1 MANECEWI
9 NPDHYLQT
17 PSGRVWT
24 PERNTVAWEQA
35 YVQLTSA
42 LAGAPRTLYLVC
54 GLQGAGKSSWI
65 EVNMSRLAPCVFF
78 DAALP
83 RAVHRLPAIT
93 IARSTGARARCVWM
107 DTPLEIALKRN
118 AERRED
124 ERVPESSIRSVAAQ
138 FEPPSVSEGF
148 IEVVRVDG
156 SKEIRR

>member
-1 MANECEWI
+1 
-9 NPDHYLQT
+9 
-17 PSGRVWT
+17 
-24 PERNTVAWEQA
+24 
-35 YVQLTSA
+35 
-42 LAGAPRTLYLVC
+42 
-54 GLQGAGKSSWI
+54 
-65 EVNMSRLAPCVFF
+65 
-78 DAALP
+78 
-83 RAVHRLPAIT
+83 
-93 IARSTGARARCVWM
+93 M